1 MNPSCKKKTAVL
13 RAARLFAVV
22 AVLALQFI
30 AAGTVAAGLP
40 DKDQLATGKP
50 ERKLS
55 GILVG
60 IRPLGT
66 RFPNG
71 TPISKIIRL
80 YGPPTS
86 KEDAVVPDGAGGTRF
101 YKWEW
106 PGLRMSVATFFY
118 YCRFAINRNMGVD
131 DRSACGQHPHQ
142 MLVESHPAYIDVWG
156 DAPRGALGVT
166 GRGLQLGDTLE
177 RQKAIYGD
185 RYSLPYAEK
194 GTTSVL
200 MDWEDGTELTVDYGP
215 GGRSNHIRLTCR
227 ER

>member
-1 MNPSCKKKTAVL
+1 MNPSCKKKPAVL
-13 RAARLFAVV
+13 RAWSLFAVL
-22 AVLALQFI
+22 AVLALQCI
-30 AAGTVAAGLP
+30 VAGPVAAGFP

-71 TPISKIIRL
+71 TSISKIIKL

-86 KEDAVVPDGAGGTRF
+86 REDAVVPDGAGGTRF

-106 PGLRMSVATFFY
+106 PGLRMSVATYFY
-118 YCRFAINRNMGVD
+118 YVGDAQRTM
-131 DRSACGQHPHQ
+131 
-142 MLVESHPAYIDVWG
+142 VESHPAYIDVWG

-166 GRGLQLGDTLE
+166 GRGLQLGATLE
-177 RQKAIYGD
+177 QQKAIYGD
-185 RYSLPYAEK
+185 RYSIPFTEK
-194 GTTSVL
+194 DGTTHVSVN
-200 MDWEDGTELTVDYGP
+200 WEDGAELTIDYGP
-215 GGRSNHIRLTCR
+215 DGHSNHIRLTCR